1 MSSRKVSAV
10 VDQQEVSVV
19 SDKEASA
26 EDDHTVDLNQ
36 EQSSEIDQ
44 LLGKSVFM
52 MFDS

>member
-1 MSSRKVSAV
+1 MSAV
-10 VDQQEVSVV
+10 VDQEEVSVV

-36 EQSSEIDQ
+36 GQSSEIDQ

>member
-10 VDQQEVSVV
+10 VD
-19 SDKEASA
+19 KEASA
-26 EDDHTVDLNQ
+26 EDDKDLNQ
-36 EQSSEIDQ
+36 EQSSETDQ